1 VEIMPASKTIKLT
14 QEGLDK
20 LVLELNRLKLEERP
34 RVITALKEAR
44 AQGDLSENAEY
55 DSARTE
61 QGILE
66 SRILELEQMIEHATI
81 VEEISKD
88 KVSVGC
94 KVTLKIDGET
104 EVYSIVG
111 SIEADPFNNKISYE
125 SPIAKA
131 ILDKKVK
138 EKAMVDTPN
147 GKYEVEII
155 SID

>member
-1 VEIMPASKTIKLT
+1 MNYVTK
-14 QEGLDK
+14 EGLEK
-20 LVLELNRLKLEERP
+20 MKAELEQLESIERP
-34 RVITALKEAR
+34 KITQQIAEAR
-44 AQGDLSENAEY
+44 DKGDLSENAEY

-66 SRILELEQMIEHATI
+66 SRILELEQMIENAVI

-94 KVTLKIDGET
+94 TVTLKIDGEK
-104 EVYSIVG
+104 EVYTIVG
-111 SIEADPFNNKISYE
+111 MIEADPFNNKISYE

-138 EKAMVDTPN
+138 DKAMVDTPN

>member
-1 VEIMPASKTIKLT
+1 MPASKQVKLT

-20 LVLELNRLKLEERP
+20 LILELDRLKLEERP
-34 RVITALKEAR
+34 RIITALKEAR

-55 DSARTE
+55 DAARTE

-66 SRILELEQMIEHATI
+66 SRILELEQMIENSII

-94 KVTLKIDGET
+94 KVTLKIDGDK
-104 EVYSIVG
+104 EVYTIVG
-111 SIEADPFNNKISYE
+111 MIEADPFNNKISYE

-131 ILDKKVK
+131 ILDKKVND
-138 EKAMVDTPN
+138 KAMVDTPN

>member
-1 VEIMPASKTIKLT
+1 MPASKQVKLT

-20 LVLELNRLKLEERP
+20 LILELDRLKLEERP
-34 RVITALKEAR
+34 RIITALKEAR

-55 DSARTE
+55 DAARTE

-66 SRILELEQMIEHATI
+66 SRILELEQMIENSII

-94 KVTLKIDGET
+94 KVTLKIDGDK
-104 EVYSIVG
+104 EVYTIVG
-111 SIEADPFNNKISYE
+111 TIEADPFNNKISYE

-131 ILDKKVK
+131 ILDKKVND
-138 EKAMVDTPN
+138 KAMVDTPN